1 MMQRILAV
9 TNLYADPWDATRGMF
24 NQQQFDRLGHEVDLH
39 ILVPV
44 PWTTVMRHPLAWR
57 RLRRAAMAARHQVDY
72 VIFWYP
78 PGLLRSLHS
87 ACLFLS
93 LLLQRAPTVLGGNWD
108 CILASWGFPDAVAVA
123 ALAKLT
129 GTPYITKVHGTDIN
143 TYTRERSRRWQIRWA
158 MNGARRVIAVS
169 QALAQRLADIG
180 VNVHRTSVLYNGVE
194 LNRFHPADGAQA
206 RQALG
211 FGEHDRVLLFVG
223 NLKADK
229 GCVEMLEAF
238 ANLALLKPELQLAFV
253 GEGPM
258 RAPLQAR
265 CAALGLQ
272 ARVRWVGRQP
282 HAALPQWYA
291 AAELLCLPSHAE
303 GTPNVVLEAMAC
315 GLPVV
320 ATQVGGISEVLPHF
334 AGLTV
339 PLGDGNA
346 LQAALAAALAGEWD
360 RERIVAHARR
370 FDWSDNVRKL
380 RALLEEAAA

>member
-1 MMQRILAV
+1 
-9 TNLYADPWDATRGMF
+9 
-24 NQQQFDRLGHEVDLH
+24 
-39 ILVPV
+39 
-44 PWTTVMRHPLAWR
+44 
-57 RLRRAAMAARHQVDY
+57 
-72 VIFWYP
+72 
-78 PGLLRSLHS
+78 
-87 ACLFLS
+87 
-93 LLLQRAPTVLGGNWD
+93 
-108 CILASWGFPDAVAVA
+108 
-123 ALAKLT
+123 
-129 GTPYITKVHGTDIN
+129 
-143 TYTRERSRRWQIRWA
+143 
-158 MNGARRVIAVS
+158 
-169 QALAQRLADIG
+169 
-180 VNVHRTSVLYNGVE
+180 
-194 LNRFHPADGAQA
+194 
-206 RQALG
+206 
-211 FGEHDRVLLFVG
+211 
-223 NLKADK
+223 
-229 GCVEMLEAF
+229 
-238 ANLALLKPELQLAFV
+238 
-253 GEGPM
+253 M